1 MDTAMNQPLMSFAV
15 LALAWLPFCS
25 SFAQDI
31 QGTSA
36 AGEKK
41 ATLCIGC
48 HGIKGYRASFPE
60 IYRVPMIAGQGAK
73 YIVAALGAYQKG
85 ERKHPTMRGIAA
97 DLSEQDKADLAAYY
111 ETLGKTAGAAAAGQA
126 VAASARVTA
135 LLTKGGCVACHGD
148 NFSRPLDPSYP
159 KIAGQHGDYLWAALK
174 AYKTENNPKIGR
186 TQAIMSGVVQQ
197 FSKTEL
203 KELADYVSALPGE
216 LKSVPQKKF
225 K

>member
-1 MDTAMNQPLMSFAV
+1 MNKLLMSLTA
-15 LALAWLPFCS
+15 LALAWLPFYS
-25 SFAQDI
+25 SFAQEIKADP
-31 QGTSA
+31 A

-41 ATLCIGC
+41 VTLCIGC

-60 IYRVPMIAGQGAK
+60 IYQVPMIAGQSAR

-111 ETLGKTAGAAAAGQA
+111 EALGKVPGAAMPGKAADGTA
-126 VAASARVTA
+126 KAAA
-135 LLTKGGCVACHGD
+135 LVTKGACVACHGD
-148 NFSRPLDPSYP
+148 NFSHPVDPSYP

-174 AYKTENNPKIGR
+174 AYKTEKNPKLGR
-186 TQAIMSGVVQQ
+186 NHPVMSGVAKQ
-197 FSKTEL
+197 FSNAEL
-203 KELADYVSALPGE
+203 KELAAYVSSLPGE
-216 LKSVPQKKF
+216 LKTVPQNKF